1 MCIQNS
7 SNRWNSRI
15 VTKRSIFIVKVGR
28 DGRWDGAVN
37 LLKRNNISLPTRTV
51 SASGTDSPAGP
62 PLNKLENCL
71 LRTHGLYF
79 TPFKRCHNIIDTHAR
94 V

>member
-1 MCIQNS
+1 MYPRAKIPRIDGIAESLRSFVFYCKCS
-7 SNRWNSRI
+7 S
-15 VTKRSIFIVKVGR
+15 
-28 DGRWDGAVN
+28 RWDGAVN
-37 LLKRNNISLPTRTV
+37 LLKRNNISLPTRLV
-51 SASGTDSPAGP
+51 SAPGTDSPAGP
-62 PLNKLENCL
+62 PLDKLENCL

>member
-62 PLNKLENCL
+62 Q
-71 LRTHGLYF
+71 
-79 TPFKRCHNIIDTHAR
+79 
-94 V
+94 